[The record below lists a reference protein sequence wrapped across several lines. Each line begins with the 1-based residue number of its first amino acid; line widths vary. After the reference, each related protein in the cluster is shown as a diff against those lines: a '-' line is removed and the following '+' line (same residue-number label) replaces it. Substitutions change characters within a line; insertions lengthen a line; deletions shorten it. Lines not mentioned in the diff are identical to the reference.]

1 MAGPNSRATQIFIS
15 YGAIPSLGREL
26 WETPLGTVIE
36 GMEYVKE
43 FYGGYGDENGPLQ
56 HKIRNQGIDYIKK
69 DFPLL
74 DSLLLCTVKRQN
86 SEMIDDLDLGAEEEE
101 EEQEEEE
108 EAMLDDDQPL
118 PKEAIIPEIDQNERK
133 QLRADVITSKNDS
146 KITTNII
153 PTSILLFIILFI
165 VLAIRNRNK

>member
-1 MAGPNSRATQIFIS
+1 MG
-15 YGAIPSLGREL
+15 
-26 WETPLGTVIE
+26 
-36 GMEYVKE
+36 
-43 FYGGYGDENGPLQ
+43 LQ

-86 SEMIDDLDLGAEEEE
+86 SEMIDDLALGEEEE

-108 EAMLDDDQPL
+108 EEMLDDDQPL

-146 KITTNII
+146 KITNII

-165 VLAIRNRNK
+165 VLAIRNRNKGTGKKE